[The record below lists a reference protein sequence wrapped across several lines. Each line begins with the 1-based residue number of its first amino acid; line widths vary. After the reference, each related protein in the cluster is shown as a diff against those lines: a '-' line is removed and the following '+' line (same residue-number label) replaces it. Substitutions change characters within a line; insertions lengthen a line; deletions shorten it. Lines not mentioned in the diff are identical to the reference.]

1 MNKKL
6 SLTTKI
12 ILYVVLILG
21 GITMV
26 IPFLWM
32 AVTSIKQPGEVFSI
46 TGNITWWPEHFVW
59 KDTVINGEN
68 VRAWWGN
75 YPDAWEAINIPRLYL
90 NSIFVAVVTTF
101 LQVLTSTW
109 AAYAFSRLKFPGR
122 DTLFMGYLATMMIPG
137 SVTLI
142 PVFMIMRMLGFIDT
156 YWALIIPGV
165 FSAGGTFMLR
175 QFFMSLPGELEDA
188 AKIDGCSYFMIWKNV
203 IIPLSK
209 PAIATLTTFTFM
221 GCWGSFM
228 WPLIVSISESIR
240 TLPIGIQYFQ
250 GAHATEY
257 TQLMAA
263 SMMITLPVIILFIF
277 NQKYF
282 VEGIKLSG
290 FGGR

>member
-1 MNKKL
+1 
-6 SLTTKI
+6 
-12 ILYVVLILG
+12 
-21 GITMV
+21 
-26 IPFLWM
+26 
-32 AVTSIKQPGEVFSI
+32 
-46 TGNITWWPEHFVW
+46 
-59 KDTVINGEN
+59 
-68 VRAWWGN
+68 
-75 YPDAWEAINIPRLYL
+75 
-90 NSIFVAVVTTF
+90 
-101 LQVLTSTW
+101 
-109 AAYAFSRLKFPGR
+109 
-122 DTLFMGYLATMMIPG
+122 MG
-137 SVTLI
+137 
-142 PVFMIMRMLGFIDT
+142 
-156 YWALIIPGV
+156 
-165 FSAGGTFMLR
+165 
-175 QFFMSLPGELEDA
+175 LPAELEDS

-228 WPLIVSISESIR
+228 WPLIVSISEEIR